1 MVGST
6 QSISDPNV
14 VLNTIVAD
22 VFADVCDRLEKVEG
36 GVEAVANGS
45 SRDHKKNY

>member
-6 QSISDPNV
+6 QSIFSDPNV

-36 GVEAVANGS
+36 EL
-45 SRDHKKNY
+45 KQ